1 MYILLFLLRVSW
13 DQPIQTNLSGG
24 KKLVTTGLPG
34 SGTLLSFILNVFDD
48 YGFTPASIA
57 DFNATILTYH
67 RMIETFK
74 YAFALR
80 TNLGDGTFVDMTE
93 ITRNLTSKS
102 FARAIREKIDDTK
115 TWQDPRHYGS
125 PTYANVEDHGT
136 AHVSVLAPNGDA
148 VSVTSTINF
157 YFGSGIVSRRTGIL
171 LNNGMDDFSIPSRFN
186 YFGMPPS
193 PNNYIAPKKQP
204 LSSMV
209 PSVLLDRH
217 GDVKM
222 IMGAAGGTRITTA
235 VSQVTAKILWMGQ
248 TVKEAVDSAR
258 IHHQLFPPKLF
269 YEYGLPK
276 QVVDG
281 LKYLGHTVERYRV
294 RGSVACVVLYENS
307 TIFANA
313 DYRKGGDVYGID

>member
-1 MYILLFLLRVSW
+1 YLFIYTTSLLSLSRVSW
-13 DQPIQTNLSGG
+13 DQPIQTNLSSGI
-24 KKLVTTGLPG
+24 KLLTTGIPG
-34 SGTLLSFILNVFDD
+34 GGAILSFILNVFDD

-57 DFNATILTYH
+57 DLNATILTYH

-80 TNLGDGTFVDMTE
+80 TNLGDGAFIDMTE

-125 PTYANVEDHGT
+125 PNYAIVEDHGT

-148 VSVTSTINF
+148 VSATSTINF

-171 LNNGMDDFSIPSRFN
+171 LNNGMDDFSIPSQFN

-209 PSVLLDRH
+209 PSVLIDRH

-222 IMGAAGGTRITTA
+222 VMGAAGGTRISTA
-235 VSQVTAKILWMGQ
+235 VSQVTAKILWMRQ

-258 IHHQLFPPKLF
+258 IHHQLFPSKLS
-269 YEYGLPK
+269 YEYGIPK
-276 QVVDG
+276 QV
-281 LKYLGHTVERYRV
+281 
-294 RGSVACVVLYENS
+294 
-307 TIFANA
+307 
-313 DYRKGGDVYGID
+313 